1 MTMQFLVSSDELIKN
16 LQALRNVINNNNT
29 IPVLDNFLFE
39 LNNNSLKVTA
49 SDLETTMTAS
59 IPVESSDSGKFLL
72 PARLLVDTV
81 KALPTQPLT
90 FMVNDNHTMDII
102 SETGKYSFA
111 YADAED
117 YPNPVEMEEAASI
130 AIPSGILTDAI
141 SKTIFATS
149 NDELRPTMTGILFEF
164 SPESLNFVAT
174 DAHKLVKY
182 ERSDMKADAETQ
194 FIVPKKPLQILK
206 NYIAGGSDDVQVTY
220 DDRNVKFNFENIE
233 LLSRLINGQYPNYR
247 AVIPTENPNVLIVD
261 RQHFLDVVK
270 RIAIFANKA
279 THLIRLDIAGSE
291 LKVSAEDLDFSN
303 KAEERLTC
311 NFQGDDM
318 SIGFNSKFLV
328 EMLSNL
334 DADEVSVNMS
344 IPSKAALIHPI
355 DSLEEGEFITMLVMP
370 LMLN

>member
-1 MTMQFLVSSDELIKN
+1 MQFLVSSDELIKN

-39 LNNNSLKVTA
+39 LNNNSLKITA
-49 SDLETTMTAS
+49 SDLETTMTAT
-59 IPVESSDSGKFLL
+59 IPVESNDTGKFLL
-72 PARLLVDTV
+72 PARMLVDTV

-90 FMVNDNHTMDII
+90 FMFNDNNTMNII

-117 YPNPVEMEEAASI
+117 YPNPVEMEDAASI
-130 AIPSGILTDAI
+130 SMPSGVLADAVG
-141 SKTIFATS
+141 KTIFATS

-164 SPESLNFVAT
+164 SPEGLNFVAT

-182 ERSDMKADAETQ
+182 ERKDLKADTETQ

-206 NYIAGGSDDVQVTY
+206 NYIAGSNDDVTITY
-220 DDRNVKFNFENIE
+220 DDRNVKFNFDNIE
-233 LLSRLINGQYPNYR
+233 ILSRLINGQYPNYR
-247 AVIPTENPNVLIVD
+247 AVIPTENPNMMVVD
-261 RQHFLDVVK
+261 RQNMLNVAK

-279 THLIRLDIAGSE
+279 THLIRLDITGPE
-291 LKVSAEDLDFSN
+291 LKISAEDLDFSN
-303 KAEERLTC
+303 KAEERMMC
-311 NFQGDDM
+311 NYQGDDM
-318 SIGFNSKFLV
+318 AIGFNSKFLI

-334 DADEVSVNMS
+334 DSDEVSVNMS
-344 IPSKAALIHPI
+344 VPSKAALIHPV
-355 DSLEEGEFITMLVMP
+355 DGLEDGEFITMLVMP

>member
-1 MTMQFLVSSDELIKN
+1 MQFLVSSDELIKN

-39 LNNNSLKVTA
+39 LNNKNLKITA
-49 SDLETTMTAS
+49 SDLETTMTAHLE
-59 IPVESSDSGKFLL
+59 VESEDSGKFLL

-81 KALPTQPLT
+81 KALPIQPLT
-90 FMVNDNHTMDII
+90 FMINDNHTMDII

-111 YADAED
+111 YTDAED
-117 YPNPVEMEEAASI
+117 YPKPVEMEEADSLQ
-130 AIPSGILTDAI
+130 IPAGVLVDAV

-182 ERSDMKADAETQ
+182 ERNDLKAQNETQ

-206 NYIAGGSDDVQVTY
+206 NYIVGSNEEVNITY
-220 DDRNVKFNFENIE
+220 DDRNVKFNFDNIE

-247 AVIPTENPNVLIVD
+247 AVIPTENPNVMIVH
-261 RQHFLDVVK
+261 RQNFLDVVK
-270 RIAIFANKA
+270 RISIFANKA

-318 SIGFNSKFLV
+318 AIGFNSKFLT

-334 DADEVSVNMS
+334 DSDEVSVNMS
-344 IPSKAALIHPI
+344 VPSKAAIIHPV
-355 DSLEEGEFITMLVMP
+355 DGLEEGEYITMLVMP

>member
-1 MTMQFLVSSDELIKN
+1 MQFLVSSDELIKN

-39 LNNNSLKVTA
+39 LNQNTLKVTA
-49 SDLETTMTAS
+49 SDLETTMTAQ
-59 IPVESSDSGKFLL
+59 IPVESVDSGNFLL

-90 FMVNDNHTMDII
+90 FMMNDNNTMDIV
-102 SETGKYSFA
+102 SETGRYSFA

-117 YPNPVEMEEAASI
+117 YPNPVEMEEAANI
-130 AIPSGILTDAI
+130 HIPAGVLTDAI
-141 SKTIFATS
+141 SKTIFAAG

-164 SPESLNFVAT
+164 SPEKLNFVAT

-182 ERSDMKADAETQ
+182 ERNDLKADDETQ

-206 NYIAGGSDDVQVTY
+206 NYIAGDNADVNVAY
-220 DDRNVKFNFENIE
+220 DEKNVKFTFDNIE
-233 LLSRLINGQYPNYR
+233 LISRLINGIYPNYN
-247 AVIPTENPNVLIVD
+247 AVIPPENPNVLVVD
-261 RQHFLDVVK
+261 RQHFHDVTK
-270 RIAIFANKA
+270 RISIFASKA
-279 THLIRLDIAGSE
+279 TQLIRLDIAGSE

-311 NFQGDDM
+311 NFQGEDM
-318 SIGFNSKFLV
+318 AIGFNSKFLI
-328 EMLSNL
+328 EILANL
-334 DADEVSVNMS
+334 DSDEISINMS
-344 IPSKAALIHPI
+344 MPNKAAIIHPI
-355 DSLEEGEFITMLVMP
+355 DGLEEGEFITMLVMP

>member
-1 MTMQFLVSSDELIKN
+1 MQFLVSSDELIKN

-39 LNNNSLKVTA
+39 LNNNSLKITA
-49 SDLETTMTAS
+49 SDLETTMTADVQ
-59 IPVESSDSGKFLL
+59 VESSDSGRFLL

-90 FMVNDNHTMDII
+90 FAINEGSGTMDIV

-111 YADAED
+111 FADAED
-117 YPNPVEMEEAASI
+117 YPNPVEMEEASSI
-130 AIPSGILTDAI
+130 NIPAGVLTDAI
-141 SKTIFATS
+141 GKTIFAAGS
-149 NDELRPTMTGILFEF
+149 DELRPTMTGILFEF
-164 SPESLNFVAT
+164 SPGGLNFVAT

-182 ERSDMKADAETQ
+182 ERNDLKADAETQ

-206 NYIAGGSDDVQVTY
+206 NYIAGGNDDVIVTY
-220 DDRNVKFNFENIE
+220 DDRNVKFNFDNIQ

-247 AVIPTENPNVLIVD
+247 AVIPTENPNVMLVD
-261 RQHFLDVVK
+261 RNQFLDVAK
-270 RIAIFANKA
+270 RIAIFASKA

-311 NFQGDDM
+311 NYQGDDIA
-318 SIGFNSKFLV
+318 IGFNSKFLI

-334 DADEVSVNMS
+334 DSDEISLNMS
-344 IPSKAALIHPI
+344 VPSKAALIHPQ
-355 DSLEEGEFITMLVMP
+355 DGLEDGEAITMLVMP

>member
-1 MTMQFLVSSDELIKN
+1 MQFLVSSDELIKN

-39 LNNNSLKVTA
+39 LNNNSLKITA
-49 SDLETTMTAS
+49 SDLETTMTATL
-59 IPVESSDSGKFLL
+59 PVESNETANFLL
-72 PARLLVDTV
+72 PARMLVDTI

-90 FMVNDNHTMDII
+90 FMFNDNGMMDIV
-102 SETGKYSFA
+102 SENGKYSFA
-111 YADAED
+111 YADAAD
-117 YPNPVEMEEAASI
+117 FPNPVEMDNAEQI
-130 AIPSGILTDAI
+130 NIPSGVLADAV
-141 SKTIFATS
+141 SKTIFATG

-182 ERSDMKADAETQ
+182 ERNDLKADTETQ

-206 NYIAGGSDDVQVTY
+206 NYIAGANDDVKIAY
-220 DDRNVKFNFENIE
+220 NDRNVRFDFDNIQ

-247 AVIPTENPNVLIVD
+247 AVIPTENPNVLVAD
-261 RQHFLDVVK
+261 RQSLLNVVK

-279 THLIRLDIAGSE
+279 THLIQLDIKGSE

-303 KAEERLTC
+303 KAEERMTA
-311 NFQGDDM
+311 NYQGDDM
-318 SIGFNSKFLV
+318 KIGFNSKFLI

-334 DADEVSVNMS
+334 DSDEVSINMS
-344 IPSKAALIHPI
+344 MPSKAALIHPI
-355 DSLEEGEFITMLVMP
+355 DGLEEGEFVTMLVMP

>member
-1 MTMQFLVSSDELIKN
+1 MQFLVSSDELIKN

-39 LNNNSLKVTA
+39 LNNNSLKITA
-49 SDLETTMTAS
+49 SDLETTMTATVA
-59 IPVESSDSGKFLL
+59 VESNDTGKFLL
-72 PARLLVDTV
+72 PARMLVDTI
-81 KALPTQPLT
+81 KALPVQPLT
-90 FMVNDNHTMDII
+90 FMFNDNNTMNIV

-111 YADAED
+111 YADAAD
-117 YPNPVEMEEAASI
+117 YPNPVEMEEAAQIS
-130 AIPSGILTDAI
+130 IPSGVLADAV

-149 NDELRPTMTGILFEF
+149 NDELRPTMTGVLFEF
-164 SPESLNFVAT
+164 SPQGLNFVAT

-182 ERSDMKADAETQ
+182 ERNDLKADAETQ

-206 NYIAGGSDDVQVTY
+206 NYIAGSNDEVQITY
-220 DDRNVKFNFENIE
+220 DDRNVKFNFDNIQ

-247 AVIPTENPNVLIVD
+247 AVIPTDNPNVLIAD
-261 RQHFLDVVK
+261 RQNLLNVVK

-279 THLIRLDIAGSE
+279 THLIRLDITGAE

-303 KAEERLTC
+303 RAEERMTA
-311 NFQGDDM
+311 NYQGDDM

-334 DADEVSVNMS
+334 DSDEVSLNMS
-344 IPSKAALIHPI
+344 GPSKAALIHPM
-355 DSLEEGEFITMLVMP
+355 DGLEEGEFVTMLVMP
-370 LMLN
+370 LMLS